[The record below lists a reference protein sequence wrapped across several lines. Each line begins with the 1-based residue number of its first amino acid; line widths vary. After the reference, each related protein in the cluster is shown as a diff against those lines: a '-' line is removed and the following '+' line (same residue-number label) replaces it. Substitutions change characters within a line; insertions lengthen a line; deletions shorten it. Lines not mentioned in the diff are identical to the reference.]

1 MTVDHSSE
9 VLASTAW
16 LREQPDLISARIGF
30 LLSAKGV
37 DPKTLICAKIF
48 PDRREPTGGA
58 VVTPQGMVFQFTYN
72 LQGMII
78 ERTII
83 DEWINIT
90 QTYQDHPW
98 RDEILTALAW
108 REKSL

>member
-1 MTVDHSSE
+1 MTADPASE
-9 VLASTAW
+9 VRASTVW
-16 LREQPDLISARIGF
+16 LRDQPDLVSARLGF

-48 PDRREPTGGA
+48 HNRREPTGG
-58 VVTPQGMVFQFTYN
+58 VVITPQGAVFQFTYN

-83 DEWINIT
+83 DEWVNIT

-98 RDEILTALAW
+98 RDDILAALAM
-108 REKSL
+108 KQ